1 MSKIIT
7 HKEYVKSPY
16 WRNFSKKI
24 LDNPEV
30 ECEMCHRKKWSIYKR
45 NTKKHKKGDKKR
57 LIVLNLH
64 HIDYKNLGVG
74 EDNVIPLCRRCHSL
88 SHDVERAG
96 RADTFW
102 GKVYDFLRNNSNWNY
117 TSTEVFEVPDEFIL
131 SKQREKD
138 EGQNSFIKPD
148 I

>member
-1 MSKIIT
+1 MIIT

-16 WRNFSKKI
+16 WRKFSKKV

-64 HIDYKNLGVG
+64 HIDYDNLGIG
-74 EDNVIPLCRRCHSL
+74 KDHVIPLCRRCHIL
-88 SHDVERAG
+88 SHDIERAG
-96 RADTFW
+96 RVDELW
-102 GKVYDFLRNNSNWNY
+102 GKIYDFLKNISTWNY
-117 TSTEVFEVPDEFIL
+117 TSAEVFEVPDEFVL
-131 SKQREKD
+131 SVPRKCKNNE
-138 EGQNSFIKPD
+138 E
-148 I
+148 